1 MLDTSHLR
9 TPKRLLSGP
18 LFTPDASPENVA
30 TGLERYRLGQE
41 RVGDD
46 FNKLKSIKTKIVAKL
61 EETTAAMGAA
71 QVDGKTNT
79 AHYEQEIFKL
89 SWDLETLDAQIK
101 VSERSVAMV
110 DELAEAIAKMCVGST
125 SQLRLEMLAV
135 REKVRQVIPDINKT
149 AYLVTTFGS
158 EYMEWVRY

>member
-1 MLDTSHLR
+1 
-9 TPKRLLSGP
+9 
-18 LFTPDASPENVA
+18 
-30 TGLERYRLGQE
+30 
-41 RVGDD
+41 
-46 FNKLKSIKTKIVAKL
+46 
-61 EETTAAMGAA
+61 MGAA